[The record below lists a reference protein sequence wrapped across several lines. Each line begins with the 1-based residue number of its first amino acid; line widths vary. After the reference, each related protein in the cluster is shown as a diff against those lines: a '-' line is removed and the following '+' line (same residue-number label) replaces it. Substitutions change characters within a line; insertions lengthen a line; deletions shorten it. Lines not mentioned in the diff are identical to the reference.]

1 MCTGANLVPRS
12 SPLPTQFLYA
22 QAGEG
27 EDLGTLDAL
36 PVGYQ
41 FVLPFSRSALRNWLF
56 QVSKD
61 GHNWLTIQTHEND
74 TSLGEPG

>member
-1 MCTGANLVPRS
+1 MH
-12 SPLPTQFLYA
+12 FLWVI
-22 QAGEG
+22 G
-27 EDLGTLDAL
+27 LC
-36 PVGYQ
+36 
-41 FVLPFSRSALRNWLF
+41 FPFSRSALRNWLF

>member
-1 MCTGANLVPRS
+1 M
-12 SPLPTQFLYA
+12 
-22 QAGEG
+22 
-27 EDLGTLDAL
+27 LDAL
-36 PVGYQ
+36 PVGYL

-61 GHNWLTIQTHEND
+61 GHNWLTIHTHESD